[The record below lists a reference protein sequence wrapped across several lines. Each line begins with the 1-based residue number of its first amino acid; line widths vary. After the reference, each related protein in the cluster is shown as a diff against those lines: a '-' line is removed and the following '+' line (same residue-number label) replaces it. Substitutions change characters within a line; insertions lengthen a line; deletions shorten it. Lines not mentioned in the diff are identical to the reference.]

1 MNRFLSLFSEG
12 SHPKSEIIYYV
23 MSVIFIVTA
32 FYMGIINN
40 PPGIIVLLL
49 GVFMMAFPFI
59 RKRSEKKRKENKKNK
74 MGR

>member
-32 FYMGIINN
+32 FFMGIIGN
-40 PPGIIVLLL
+40 PPGIIMLLL
-49 GVFMMAFPFI
+49 GIFIMAFPFMK
-59 RKRSEKKRKENKKNK
+59 KRSEKKRNENNKNKK
-74 MGR
+74 GR